1 MSSKEQSLAL
11 ANIRSPSLPLQSFE
25 GLRDGLSLDLD
36 PGPGQVERVGD
47 DASGASGRHGGH
59 ALDGRVA
66 PSAALAAV
74 ACCSCCWDHCVK
86 ALLEKVVKGPPGG
99 AAGHVGGQRGSVPS
113 VEPADPV
120 LSVDG
125 AGDVPKNTFMFDKN
139 CSMAQ
144 LKR

>member
-1 MSSKEQSLAL
+1 MV
-11 ANIRSPSLPLQSFE
+11 ANSWCVVQRTKPGLGEHSEPLLPPQSFE

-36 PGPGQVERVGD
+36 PGPGQVEGVGD

-125 AGDVPKNTFMFDKN
+125 AGNVPKNICLT
-139 CSMAQ
+139 
-144 LKR
+144 